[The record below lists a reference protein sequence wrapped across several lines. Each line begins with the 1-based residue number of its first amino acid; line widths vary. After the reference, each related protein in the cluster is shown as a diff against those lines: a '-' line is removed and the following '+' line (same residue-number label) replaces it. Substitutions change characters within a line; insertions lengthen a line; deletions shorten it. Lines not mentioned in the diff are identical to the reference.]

1 MTSEL
6 TPILIRAALC
16 AGLAIAVL
24 LFARKPLRRW
34 FGAALAYQ
42 SWLIVPVVTLASM
55 LPTRATPV
63 FIAPL
68 MLQPVQA
75 LTTQTVPTVTAHADV
90 LLIVWTAGALL
101 AAAWFAVT
109 HGVFLR
115 QAGKLTRRDDV
126 YLSDTGAGPASVGLL
141 RPRIIVPH
149 DFAQRYSPAEQALI
163 LSHER
168 VHIERR
174 DALANLATALFQ
186 CVFWFHPLVHVG
198 ARCLRQDQELAC
210 DAVVMQRHPRQRR
223 AYAEALLRSHTGMA
237 TPAGL
242 HCHWQS
248 HHPTKERIMSLQQA
262 SPGIVRR
269 LAGRCL
275 LALLVTAGIG
285 ATLTVRAEQSAA
297 APLYSV
303 HMTVDPGD
311 GSSAPHSVTWLADEF
326 SLKQAGDW
334 QLDMKVSPAQTPAEV
349 WLSGKITKGADTV
362 GAPKLL
368 ARIGE
373 PATIKIGDAAHP
385 FTVTMVVS
393 RQP

>member
-1 MTSEL
+1 M
-6 TPILIRAALC
+6 LIRAALC

-24 LFARKPLRRW
+24 LLARTHLRRC

-42 SWLIVPVVTLASM
+42 SWLIVPVVTLVSL

-63 FIAPL
+63 FIAPPV
-68 MLQPVQA
+68 LQPVQA
-75 LTTQTVPTVTAHADV
+75 LTAQTAPSVTAHADV
-90 LLIVWTAGALL
+90 LLIVWAGGALL
-101 AAAWFAVT
+101 AAAWFAVV

-115 QAGKLTRRDDV
+115 RAGSLTRRDDV

-149 DFAQRYSPAEQALI
+149 DFAQRYTPAEQALI

-210 DAVVMQRHPRQRR
+210 DAVVMQRHPHQRR
-223 AYAEALLRSHTGMA
+223 AYAHALLRSHTGMA

-248 HHPTKERIMSLQQA
+248 HHPTKERIMSLQQT

-269 LAGRCL
+269 LAGRFL
-275 LALLVTAGIG
+275 LALLVVGGIG
-285 ATLTVRAEQSAA
+285 ATLTVRAEQATA

-311 GSSAPHSVTWLADEF
+311 GSAAPHSVTWLADEF
-326 SLKQAGDW
+326 SLKKAGDW
-334 QLDMKVSPAQTPAEV
+334 QLDMTVKPAQAPAEV
-349 WLSGKITKGADTV
+349 WLSGKISKGTETV
-362 GAPKLL
+362 GAPTLL

-373 PATIKIGDAAHP
+373 PATIKIGDGAHP
-385 FTVTMVVS
+385 FTVTMIVS